1 MTVGREERSAP
12 RAICFNRV
20 VWDLEPLLRHLLGE
34 NIRII
39 SDLAE
44 DSGLVGVSLA
54 QAQQI
59 ILNLALNARDAMPR
73 GGSLQLET
81 RFREFEGVG
90 PATRIFEFG
99 ASDTGEGMDPQIAS
113 RMFDPFFTTK
123 RRVAVPAWGW
133 RLCARSWRMPAE
145 LSVSKPPRAKA
156 QR

>member
-1 MTVGREERSAP
+1 M
-12 RAICFNRV
+12 

-123 RRVAVPAWGW
+123 KAGRGTGMGLATVRKIVEV
-133 RLCARSWRMPAE
+133 PAE
-145 LSVSKPPRAKA
+145 LSASIPPSAKA